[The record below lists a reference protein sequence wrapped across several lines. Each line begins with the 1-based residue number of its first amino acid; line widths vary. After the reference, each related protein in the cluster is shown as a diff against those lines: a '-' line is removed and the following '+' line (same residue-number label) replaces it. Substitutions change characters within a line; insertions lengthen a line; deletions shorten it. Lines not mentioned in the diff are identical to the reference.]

1 VSPAAPDFATPDR
14 ATGAARARLA
24 GGAAI
29 ASMLVAVLLVA
40 LKSWAAWRTG
50 SVAMLGSLADSALD
64 LLASLATLV
73 GVLVAAQP
81 ADREHRFGHGKAESV
96 AAMIQV
102 MLIVLSAGGIFWR
115 SIMQWIEG
123 ARVAAA
129 GEGIL
134 VSGLAIGATLALL
147 AWQRHVIARTG
158 SVAIRADNV
167 HYQSDLALNLG
178 VIAALVLDRYA
189 GIGWADPLFGLA
201 ISIWLLRGALGASR
215 EAVNHLM
222 DREWPDEKRRAFV
235 ARAARHPELAR
246 LHDLRTRS
254 TGNRDFAQFHVDLP
268 ARMTV
273 GEAHDIVER
282 VEADLASA
290 FPGTE
295 ILIHIDPEGHI
306 DEPGN
311 QLVEASEFARL
322 AENHQEATP

>member
-1 VSPAAPDFATPDR
+1 MSSAAPE
-14 ATGAARARLA
+14 ATGAERARLA
-24 GGAAI
+24 SGAA
-29 ASMLVAVLLVA
+29 AAAMLLAVLLVG
-40 LKSWAAWRTG
+40 LKIWAAWRTG

-64 LLASLATLV
+64 LLASLASLV

-81 ADREHRFGHGKAESV
+81 ADHDHRFGHGKAEAM

-102 MLIVLSAGGIFWR
+102 MLITLSAIGIFWR
-115 SIMQWIEG
+115 SIMQWLDG
-123 ARVAAA
+123 ARVAEA
-129 GEGIL
+129 GDGIL
-134 VSGLAIGATLALL
+134 VSAFAIAATFALL

-201 ISIWLLRGALGASR
+201 IGLWLLRGAFNASR

-235 ARAARHPELAR
+235 ERAARHPDLAR

-254 TGNRDFAQFHVDLP
+254 TGSRDFAQFHVDLP

-273 GEAHDIVER
+273 AEAHDIVAR
-282 VEADLASA
+282 VEADLGSA

-295 ILIHIDPEGHI
+295 VLIHIDPEGHI

-322 AENHQEATP
+322 GTDNKEATR